1 MSNWLEF
8 LTVYLKEVSTIIVSA
23 GIVLAFIKNVSS
35 KIKPYKD
42 IGEKIS
48 NIEKKMEYVHK
59 ELSYNSGTSIKDKIC
74 KIQETSNKNIQLVN
88 SVLCKQRW
96 LLDNKPE
103 PIFETDD
110 KGLFTWVNE
119 SFIRLVKRGKDD
131 LLGSKWKIIISEEER
146 DSCYKH
152 WEEAI
157 EEKRNFEQ
165 TIFIT
170 DKKGQKYSC
179 KCVASL
185 QEDGKYIGTFSDI
198 TVIYSE

>member
-1 MSNWLEF
+1 MSNWLDF
-8 LTVYLKEVSTIIVSA
+8 LVTHIKDVSTIIVSA
-23 GIVLAFIKNVSS
+23 GVILAFIKNVSA

-42 IGEKIS
+42 IGDKIS

-74 KIQETSNKNIQLVN
+74 KIEENASKNIQLVN

-103 PIFETDD
+103 PIFETDER
-110 KGLFTWVNE
+110 GQFTWVNE
-119 SFIRLVKRGKDD
+119 SFVRLVKRGKND
-131 LLGSKWKIIISEEER
+131 LMDSKWKIIISEEGR
-146 DSCYKH
+146 DDCYKH

-165 TIFIT
+165 TIYIT

-185 QEDGKYIGTFSDI
+185 QEDHKYIGSLSDI
-198 TVIYSE
+198 TPIYAE